1 MKTVG
6 RTLFAHVLLWSM
18 IMNKCLIMI
27 MAASHNNIQHHY
39 LHYRAA
45 FVARPHSGVAHRSKS
60 SAVRRI
66 RPEVASSEN
75 ERSRNRGIRNTM
87 ISRMSSGQ
95 SDPALEFVHG
105 PTNVTVVLLGCLHGS
120 SSSALDV
127 ERVMMRPADSEFESG
142 SMPHQNQN
150 YPHPHPQY
158 NNNTTDVLVLELCA
172 ARFADLQRY
181 MTSRTAARMSS
192 TTTTDT
198 ATRRS

>member
-18 IMNKCLIMI
+18 IMNKCLMI
-27 MAASHNNIQHHY
+27 MAASHNNIQHHC
-39 LHYRAA
+39 RAA
-45 FVARPHSGVAHRSKS
+45 FVARSHSGVAHCSSKS
-60 SAVRRI
+60 KNSAGRLVFHGT
-66 RPEVASSEN
+66 EK

-87 ISRMSSGQ
+87 ISRMSLGQ

-105 PTNVTVVLLGCLHGS
+105 PTNVTVILLGCLHGS

-150 YPHPHPQY
+150 HPHPHPQPQH
-158 NNNTTDVLVLELCA
+158 NNTTDVLVLELCA

-181 MTSRTAARMSS
+181 MTSRTAARISS